1 MQTIKASIFIFFLI
15 VLNSC
20 AQLTQ
25 VAKQVGAQNMP
36 LSNAEIIA
44 GLKDALLVGADS
56 SIHRLSAVDGYLKDQ
71 AVKILLPPEAKT
83 IMDNVSKLP
92 GGTKLVDD
100 VIVRINRA
108 AEDAAKGAKPIF
120 VNSVREMT
128 FADGLQILRGPD
140 NAATTYFKQKTSQQL
155 GELYRPKI
163 RESLNKNLVAGISTQ
178 QSWNQ
183 LTTTW
188 NKFAGSTV
196 GKIAGYKTVDLKLE
210 DYILQ
215 QALNGLFLKIED
227 REKDIRHNATARV
240 TDTLKRVFGSQTA
253 AK

>member
-1 MQTIKASIFIFFLI
+1 MQKIKTIALIISMFILS
-15 VLNSC
+15 SC
-20 AQLTQ
+20 AELSQI
-25 VAKQVGAQNMP
+25 AQSAGGQNLP
-36 LSNAEIIA
+36 LSNAEIIS
-44 GLKDALLVGADS
+44 GLKEALLVGADS
-56 SIHRLSAVDGYLKDQ
+56 SVKRLSAVDGYLKDQ

-83 IMDNVSKLP
+83 IMDNVSKIP

-100 VIVRINRA
+100 VIIHINRA

-128 FADGLQILRGPD
+128 FADGLQILRGPN
-140 NAATTYFKQKTSQQL
+140 NAATSYFKQKTSQQL

-188 NKFAGSTV
+188 NKFAGSAV
-196 GKIAGYKTVDLKLE
+196 GRIAGYKTVDVKLE
-210 DYILQ
+210 DYLLQ
-215 QALNGLFLKIED
+215 QALNGLFLKIEE
-227 REKDIRHNATARV
+227 REKDIRTNASARV
-240 TDTLKRVFGSQTA
+240 TNILKRVFSSQTA
-253 AK
+253 TK